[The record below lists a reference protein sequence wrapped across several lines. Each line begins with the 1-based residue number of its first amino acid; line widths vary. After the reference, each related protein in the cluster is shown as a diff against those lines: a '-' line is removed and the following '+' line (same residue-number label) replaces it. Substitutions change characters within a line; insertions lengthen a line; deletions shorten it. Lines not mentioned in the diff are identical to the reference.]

1 MIPTGGRIAE
11 HRSLPGR
18 WILGKGDNMA
28 ELVNMPKLGFDMR
41 EGQLVKWVKQVG
53 DTVKTGEIIAE
64 IESDKATVEV
74 EAFVSGTIL
83 SLLVNEG
90 DWVPIGAP
98 IAVVGEPGEAV
109 DLAALG
115 VAQAAQEG
123 GAPVQTPAAPSP
135 APAVPAP
142 ATGDDGSGLPEG
154 VRASPLAR
162 RLAEERGID
171 IRQIT
176 GTGPQG
182 RIVKAD
188 IEAFQGVSVSAPA
201 PPALTP
207 VAVSV
212 RDEVIPTPRMRA
224 RIAARMVESKTTIPH
239 FYITSEVD
247 MGAAMELRA
256 DLNARIDSEDKKV
269 SVNDM
274 IIKAAA
280 LALREFPNLNSSFNG
295 DTLIRHARINI
306 GIAVALDEG
315 LINVVSQD
323 ADRTPLTVMA
333 VTHRALIARAREGR
347 IKPEDVEGETFSVSN
362 LGSFDVENFAA
373 IINPPAAAILA
384 VGTARRVPVV
394 QEDGSISAG
403 WRMKM
408 TLSADH
414 RVTDGAEA
422 ARFMQR
428 VKQILEDPLRMLM

>member
-1 MIPTGGRIAE
+1 
-11 HRSLPGR
+11 
-18 WILGKGDNMA
+18 MA

-123 GAPVQTPAAPSP
+123 GAPVQAPAAPSP

-188 IEAFQGVSVSAPA
+188 IEAFQGVSIPAPA
-201 PPALTP
+201 PPPLTP
-207 VAVSV
+207 VAVSGG
-212 RDEVIPTPRMRA
+212 DEVIPTPRMRA

-362 LGSFDVENFAA
+362 LGGFDVENFAA

-394 QEDGSISAG
+394 QEDGTISAG

>member
-1 MIPTGGRIAE
+1 
-11 HRSLPGR
+11 
-18 WILGKGDNMA
+18 MA
-28 ELVNMPKLGFDMR
+28 EVVNMPKLGFDMQ

-53 DTVKTGEIIAE
+53 DTVKAGEIIAE

-74 EAFVSGTIL
+74 EAFVSGTVL

-98 IAVVGEPGEAV
+98 IAVVGQPGESV

-115 VAQAAQEG
+115 IAQVAQEG
-123 GAPVQTPAAPSP
+123 GQPAQAPAAPPP
-135 APAVPAP
+135 APTAPAP
-142 ATGDDGSGLPEG
+142 ATGGDGSGLPEG

-171 IRQIT
+171 IRQVS

-188 IEAFQGVSVSAPA
+188 IEAFQGISVSVPA
-201 PPALTP
+201 PPAP
-207 VAVSV
+207 ASVAVSA

-224 RIAARMVESKTTIPH
+224 RIAARMVESKTTVPH
-239 FYITSEVD
+239 FYVTSEVD

-256 DLNARIDSEDKKV
+256 DLNARIDSEEKKV

-280 LALREFPNLNSSFNG
+280 LALREFPNLNSSFKG
-295 DTLIRHARINI
+295 DTIIRHQRINI

-333 VTHRALIARAREGR
+333 VTHRALIARAREGK

-362 LGSFDVENFAA
+362 LGGFDVENFAA

-394 QEDGSISAG
+394 QEDGTLAVG

-422 ARFMQR
+422 AKFMQR
-428 VKQILEDPLRMLM
+428 IKQILEDPLRMLM

>member
-1 MIPTGGRIAE
+1 
-11 HRSLPGR
+11 
-18 WILGKGDNMA
+18 MA

-123 GAPVQTPAAPSP
+123 GAPVQAPAAPSP

-171 IRQIT
+171 IRQVT

-188 IEAFQGVSVSAPA
+188 IEAFQGVSVPA
-201 PPALTP
+201 PVPPVLTP
-207 VAVSV
+207 VAVSA

-239 FYITSEVD
+239 FYITTEVD

-333 VTHRALIARAREGR
+333 FTHRALIARAREGR

-362 LGSFDVENFAA
+362 LGGFDVENFAA

-394 QEDGSISAG
+394 QEDGTVSVG